1 MLKSISIAA
10 GLLAGG
16 FLMASVA
23 QAQGPRPVPGPG
35 PGADHDSVRC
45 ESKDY
50 RLRRCET
57 RNWRDARMTRQ
68 TSSTRC
74 VRGTNWGFDRRGLWV
89 DRGCSGVF
97 VDTGRGAGGPGHGGP
112 GAGHGGPGGW
122 QPGPNWDADFRL
134 TCQSSDFRYKL
145 CQIDIGPGGRV
156 RIERQV
162 SQAACIEGRTW
173 GFNRAGV
180 WVDRGCAAVFGVDRR
195 WR

>member
-1 MLKSISIAA
+1 MFKSFAA
-10 GLLAGG
+10 VASALAGG
-16 FLMASVA
+16 FLLASAA
-23 QAQGPRPVPGPG
+23 QAQPSRPGPG
-35 PGADHDSVRC
+35 PDHDSVRC

-50 RLRRCET
+50 RLRRCEVD
-57 RNWRDARMTRQ
+57 WRDARLVRQ
-68 TSSTRC
+68 ISSSRC
-74 VRGTNWGFDRRGLWV
+74 VRGQNWGVDRRGLWV
-89 DRGCSGVF
+89 DRGCGGVF
-97 VDTGRGAGGPGHGGP
+97 AEAGRGPGGPGHGGP
-112 GAGHGGPGGW
+112 GPGPGGPGGW
-122 QPGPNWDADFRL
+122 QPGPGWDADFRL

-156 RIERQV
+156 RIERQL